1 MGEEPKGYMI
11 VNVEEAKP
19 KNKAGEVMWDGEEF
33 ECFVKVEIRGGSQ
46 KIKLATSPKLY
57 KNAGSLYWNQEL
69 ILCDYCQP
77 VFPPRPPF
85 SSAQCIVCPSFA
97 LVPIP
102 LVPSPLLGAEQG
114 VSSATSSAAA
124 KPDPQA
130 MPCPMPED
138 LLLPLLAVI
147 PAKGGAGGGKRAP
160 ADSLPEIKAYPICL
174 SFIAACGIYMSDIL
188 DAVPIDKY
196 FELFKPGLG
205 GEGGQIRVSMNY
217 SPGSKRPASS
227 ASKQASGQSGSRDV
241 SDLAKRHLQA
251 MDEED
256 EEDDAG
262 PRKPL
267 IIGGA
272 IAGAAVIAGV
282 LIGILKKK

>member
-69 ILCDYCQP
+69 ILEVLEGANELRLILCRKSKPTPSVSP
-77 VFPPRPPF
+77 V
-85 SSAQCIVCPSFA
+85 
-97 LVPIP
+97 
-102 LVPSPLLGAEQG
+102 
-114 VSSATSSAAA
+114 
-124 KPDPQA
+124 
-130 MPCPMPED
+130 
-138 LLLPLLAVI
+138 
-147 PAKGGAGGGKRAP
+147 
-160 ADSLPEIKAYPICL
+160 
-174 SFIAACGIYMSDIL
+174 IAACGIYMSDIL